1 MMTLITARD
10 FAIDVRIVQ
19 ILMMSCCAF
28 LHTFSDSYFD
38 LLATKDHLKHDAV
51 LILLLAVL
59 ARKRTPNQRLIYSHW
74 LMGAVPVFL

>member
-19 ILMMSCCAF
+19 NLMMSCCAF

-51 LILLLAVL
+51 LICWLL
-59 ARKRTPNQRLIYSHW
+59 YSLENVHQIS
-74 LMGAVPVFL
+74 G